1 MAPVTIALDAMGGDN
16 APGPEVAGAVAAAR
30 ARGTK
35 VVLLGDEARIRQ
47 ELHRIGGT
55 EHDVSVR
62 HCSQVITMDDHPGQ
76 AVRKK
81 RDASM
86 RVAFEMVK
94 RGEAQAVVS
103 AGNSGAMLACGLFIL
118 GRIKGL
124 DRPGIAVTLPT
135 LEPTGIAS
143 APRVG
148 QCVVLDTGANIDC
161 KPITLAQFAVLGAT
175 YARIRELTPRAR
187 PRVGLLAN
195 GEEASKG
202 TALLRDAHH
211 ILSHADSYQ
220 FDYAGFVEGRDIFQG
235 IKRAAPSQGPLRTHA
250 LSTEPATVQGLDVV
264 VTDGFTGNVLLKTA
278 EGAGRFIADLLKA
291 EVMRSWLVKLGALL
305 MRPALLQ
312 LKRIVDVEAR
322 GGAPLLG
329 VNGVAI
335 ICHGRSGPRAITR
348 AIEVAEEQVAA
359 GLLPAMTQAVASH
372 RTVFEQLAAS
382 RAAVPSANDEPG
394 ERPVALPGSDGTL
407 PK

>member
-1 MAPVTIALDAMGGDN
+1 MGGDN

-35 VVLLGDEARIRQ
+35 VVLLGDETRMRK
-47 ELHRIGGT
+47 ELRRIGGT
-55 EHDVSVR
+55 ENDVSLR
-62 HCSQVITMDDHPGQ
+62 HCTEVITMDDHPGQ

-81 RDASM
+81 RDSSM

-135 LEPTGIAS
+135 LEATD
-143 APRVG
+143 APESPRIG
-148 QCVVLDTGANIDC
+148 QCVVLDTGANVDC
-161 KPITLAQFAVLGAT
+161 KPITLAQFALLGAT
-175 YARIRELTPRAR
+175 YARIRQLTPRLQ
-187 PRVGLLAN
+187 PTVGLLAN

-202 TALLRDAHH
+202 TPLLRDAHH
-211 ILSHADSYQ
+211 ILSHAASDL
-220 FDYAGFVEGRDIFQG
+220 FAYAGFVEGRDIFQG
-235 IKRAAPSQGPLRTHA
+235 IRRGAPSHSTPLHPQA
-250 LSTEPATVQGLDVV
+250 LPGAPRSQGLDVV

-278 EGAGRFIADLLKA
+278 EGAGRFLADLLKA
-291 EVMRSWLVKLGALL
+291 GIMRSWLVKLGALL

-312 LKRIVDVEAR
+312 LKSIVDVEAR

-359 GLLPAMTQAVASH
+359 GLLPALTQAVTAHRAS
-372 RTVFEQLAAS
+372 FEQLATA
-382 RAAVPSANDEPG
+382 RAAAPSDNDDVRG
-394 ERPVALPGSDGTL
+394 RPSTPPTSDGTDA
-407 PK
+407 K

>member
-1 MAPVTIALDAMGGDN
+1 MGGDD

-35 VVLLGDEARIRQ
+35 VVLLGDEARMRH
-47 ELHRIGGT
+47 ELRRIGGT
-55 EHDVSVR
+55 EHDVSLR

-118 GRIKGL
+118 GRIKGV

-135 LEPTGIAS
+135 LESVGIAR
-143 APRVG
+143 APRIG

-161 KPITLAQFAVLGAT
+161 KPITLAQFAVLGST
-175 YARIRELTPRAR
+175 YAAIRELTPRAR

-202 TALLRDAHH
+202 TPLLRDAHH
-211 ILSHADSYQ
+211 ILSHADSHQ

-235 IKRAAPSQGPLRTHA
+235 IKRGPASHSTPGPAGLSPA
-250 LSTEPATVQGLDVV
+250 LAQGLDVV

-278 EGAGRFIADLLKA
+278 EGAGRFLADLLKA

-335 ICHGRSGPRAITR
+335 ICHGRSGPRAIAR

-359 GLLPAMTQAVASH
+359 GLLPALTQAIATH
-372 RTVFEQLAAS
+372 RNTFEQLAAS

-394 ERPVALPGSDGTL
+394 GALARSPGIDGTDS
-407 PK
+407 K

>member
-1 MAPVTIALDAMGGDN
+1 MGGDH

-30 ARGTK
+30 ARGTQ
-35 VVLLGDEARIRQ
+35 VILLGDEERIRG
-47 ELHRIGGT
+47 ELRRIGAA
-55 EHDVSVR
+55 EHEVGVR

-86 RVAFEMVK
+86 RVAFDMVK

-118 GRIKGL
+118 GRIRGL

-135 LEPTGIAS
+135 LEATGRGS
-143 APRVG
+143 PPRIG
-148 QCVVLDTGANIDC
+148 ECVVLDTGANVEC

-175 YARIRELTPRAR
+175 YAKVRALTPRSQ

-202 TALLRDAHH
+202 TPLLRDAHH
-211 ILSHADSYQ
+211 ILSSAGSTL
-220 FDYAGFVEGRDIFQG
+220 FEYAGFVEGRDIFQG
-235 IKRAAPSQGPLRTHA
+235 LKPRIEPTSSGSTPGEREPSR
-250 LSTEPATVQGLDVV
+250 GLDVV

-278 EGAGRFIADLLKA
+278 EGAGRFLADLLKA
-291 EVMRSWLVKLGALL
+291 EVMRSTLVKLGALL

-359 GLLPAMTQAVASH
+359 GLLPALTQAISAH
-372 RTVFEQLAAS
+372 RGTFEPLAAA
-382 RAAVPSANDEPG
+382 RATAASNSLDAAPQGAN
-394 ERPVALPGSDGTL
+394 SSTQDGTD
-407 PK
+407 PQ

>member
-1 MAPVTIALDAMGGDN
+1 MG
-16 APGPEVAGAVAAAR
+16 AA
-30 ARGTK
+30 
-35 VVLLGDEARIRQ
+35 
-47 ELHRIGGT
+47 
-55 EHDVSVR
+55 EHEVSVR

-86 RVAFEMVK
+86 RVAFDLVK

-103 AGNSGAMLACGLFIL
+103 AGNSGAMLACGLLIL
-118 GRIKGL
+118 GRIRGL

-135 LEPTGIAS
+135 LEATGQAS
-143 APRVG
+143 APRIG

-161 KPITLAQFAVLGAT
+161 KPLTLAQFAVLGAT
-175 YARIRELTPRAR
+175 YAKVRALTPRGQ

-195 GEEASKG
+195 GEETSKG
-202 TALLRDAHH
+202 TPLLRDAHH
-211 ILSHADSYQ
+211 ILTAAGSSL
-220 FDYAGFVEGRDIFQG
+220 FEYAGFVEGRDIFQG
-235 IKRAAPSQGPLRTHA
+235 LKRAPTPQASAAASEGGGSR
-250 LSTEPATVQGLDVV
+250 GLDVV

-278 EGAGRFIADLLKA
+278 EGAGRFLADLLKA
-291 EVMRSWLVKLGALL
+291 EVMRSFLVKLGALL

-359 GLLPAMTQAVASH
+359 GLLPALTQAISAH
-372 RTVFEQLAAS
+372 RTTFESLAAA
-382 RAAVPSANDEPG
+382 RATADSHPIETVPQGAPS
-394 ERPVALPGSDGTL
+394 SSQDGTD

>member
-1 MAPVTIALDAMGGDN
+1 MGGDL

-30 ARGTK
+30 ARGTQI
-35 VVLLGDEARIRQ
+35 VLLGDEARIRG
-47 ELHRIGGT
+47 ELRRLGAA
-55 EHDVSVR
+55 EHEVAVR

-86 RVAFEMVK
+86 RVAFDMVK

-118 GRIKGL
+118 GRIRGL

-135 LEPTGIAS
+135 LEPTGHAS
-143 APRVG
+143 APRIG
-148 QCVVLDTGANIDC
+148 ECVVLDTGANVEC

-175 YARIRELTPRAR
+175 YAKVRALTHRGR

-202 TALLRDAHH
+202 TPLLRDAHQ
-211 ILSHADSYQ
+211 ILGGTESPLFEYT
-220 FDYAGFVEGRDIFQG
+220 GFVEGRDIFQG
-235 IKRAAPSQGPLRTHA
+235 LKRAPGVSASPSTGPSPEQVLT
-250 LSTEPATVQGLDVV
+250 LGLDVV

-278 EGAGRFIADLLKA
+278 EGAGRFLADLLKA
-291 EVMRSWLVKLGALL
+291 QVMRSWLVKLGALL
-305 MRPALLQ
+305 MRPALMQ

-348 AIEVAEEQVAA
+348 AIEVAEEQVST
-359 GLLPAMTQAVASH
+359 GLLPALTQAIADH
-372 RTVFEQLAAS
+372 RSRFEPLAA
-382 RAAVPSANDEPG
+382 AAAAQTASNLTDTAPQGAAS
-394 ERPVALPGSDGTL
+394 SIQDGTD

>member
-1 MAPVTIALDAMGGDN
+1 MGGDN

-35 VVLLGDEARIRQ
+35 VVLIGDEARIRQ
-47 ELHRIGGT
+47 ELRRVGGT
-55 EHDVSVR
+55 EHDVSLR

-135 LEPTGIAS
+135 LEATGVAS
-143 APRVG
+143 APRIG
-148 QCVVLDTGANIDC
+148 QCVVLDTGANVDC

-175 YARIRELTPRAR
+175 YAKIRDLTPRAR

-202 TALLRDAHH
+202 TPLLRDAHH
-211 ILSHADSYQ
+211 ILSHADSPQ
-220 FDYAGFVEGRDIFQG
+220 LDYAGFVEGRDIFQG
-235 IKRAAPSQGPLRTHA
+235 LKRGAPSQDTPPHPGFAAAGPVSL
-250 LSTEPATVQGLDVV
+250 GLDVV

-278 EGAGRFIADLLKA
+278 EGAGRFLADLLKA

-359 GLLPAMTQAVASH
+359 GLLPALTQAVATH
-372 RTVFEQLAAS
+372 RSTFEQLAAS

-394 ERPVALPGSDGTL
+394 ERPVASPRSDGTD

>member
-1 MAPVTIALDAMGGDN
+1 MGGDH
-16 APGPEVAGAVAAAR
+16 APGPEVAGAVAAVR

-35 VVLLGDEARIRQ
+35 VVLLGDETRIRG
-47 ELHRIGGT
+47 ELRRIGAA
-55 EHDVSVR
+55 EHEVTVR

-86 RVAFEMVK
+86 RVAFDMVK

-118 GRIKGL
+118 GRIRGL

-135 LEPTGIAS
+135 LEATGRAS
-143 APRVG
+143 APRIG
-148 QCVVLDTGANIDC
+148 QCVVLDTGANVEC

-175 YARIRELTPRAR
+175 YAKVRALSPRSQ

-202 TALLRDAHH
+202 TPLLRDAHH
-211 ILSHADSYQ
+211 ILGSAGSTL
-220 FDYAGFVEGRDIFQG
+220 FEYAGFVEGRDIFQG
-235 IKRAAPSQGPLRTHA
+235 LKRPAAPQPSAPEAGEA
-250 LSTEPATVQGLDVV
+250 GLSRGLDVV

-278 EGAGRFIADLLKA
+278 EGAGRFLADLLKA

-305 MRPALLQ
+305 MRPALMQ
-312 LKRIVDVEAR
+312 LKTIVDVEAR

-359 GLLPAMTQAVASH
+359 GLLPALTGAISAH
-372 RTVFEQLAAS
+372 RATFEPLAAA
-382 RAAVPSANDEPG
+382 RASAVSNPIETAPQGATS
-394 ERPVALPGSDGTL
+394 STQDGTD
-407 PK
+407 PQ

>member
-1 MAPVTIALDAMGGDN
+1 VAPVTIALDAMGGDH
-16 APGPEVAGAVAAAR
+16 APGPEVAGAVAAVR

-35 VVLLGDEARIRQ
+35 VVLLGDETRIRG
-47 ELHRIGGT
+47 ELRRIGAA
-55 EHDVSVR
+55 EHEVTVR

-86 RVAFEMVK
+86 RVAFDMVK

-118 GRIKGL
+118 GRIRGL

-135 LEPTGIAS
+135 LEATGRAS
-143 APRVG
+143 APRIG
-148 QCVVLDTGANIDC
+148 QCVVLDTGANVEC

-175 YARIRELTPRAR
+175 YAKVRALSPRSQ

-202 TALLRDAHH
+202 TPLLRDAHH
-211 ILSHADSYQ
+211 ILGSAGSTL
-220 FDYAGFVEGRDIFQG
+220 FEYAGFVEGRDIFQG
-235 IKRAAPSQGPLRTHA
+235 LKRPAEPQPSASESGEPG
-250 LSTEPATVQGLDVV
+250 LSRGLDVV

-278 EGAGRFIADLLKA
+278 EGAGRFLADLLKA

-305 MRPALLQ
+305 MRPALMQ
-312 LKRIVDVEAR
+312 LKTIVDVEAR

-359 GLLPAMTQAVASH
+359 GLLPALTGAISAH
-372 RTVFEQLAAS
+372 RGTFEPLAAA
-382 RAAVPSANDEPG
+382 RASAASNPIDTAPQG
-394 ERPVALPGSDGTL
+394 ATSSTQDGTD
-407 PK
+407 PQ